1 MKILKY
7 LFFLILIVLIG
18 AAIYVGTKDG
28 SFDVAEAR
36 VIDAPAEVIYNNVKD
51 FKNWQEWGPWMADD
65 PTMEIT
71 YAEKTEGE
79 GASYSWKSEEM
90 GDGTMETVK
99 VIPGKEID
107 QKIAFDTP
115 MGDSQSDVYWR
126 FDNTETI
133 GQTKVTWGM
142 KGEQSF
148 MEKAYFTFFAED
160 NMDAEMKKMYESGL
174 TKLDSV
180 VTKEMKKFTINVD
193 GVTQYGGGYYMYT
206 TTSASMNDI
215 GIKMGELMGQVMG
228 YMQQNNIQPSGMPFT
243 IYNQVDA
250 ANNSVIF
257 SAGIPVRDRVI
268 TPDGSPVV
276 CGFMEPVSAL
286 KTTLKGNYDNLPA
299 AYEEANEYMAS
310 NGLQPHPTAKMFEV
324 YTNDPGNVPNPADY
338 VTEIYMPVFVPETM
352 EEQ

>member
-18 AAIYVGTKDG
+18 SAIYVGTKDG
-28 SFDVAEAR
+28 SFNVAETR
-36 VIDAPAEVIYNNVKD
+36 TIDAPPEVVYDNVKD
-51 FKNWQEWGPWMADD
+51 FKNWQQWGPWMAED
-65 PTMEIT
+65 PNMEVN

-90 GDGTMETVK
+90 GNGTMETIK

-107 QKIAFDTP
+107 QKIEFNTP
-115 MGDSQSDVYWR
+115 FGDSQSDVYWR
-126 FDNTETI
+126 FDKTDTI

-148 MEKAYFTFFAED
+148 MEKAYFTFFADD
-160 NMDAEMKKMYESGL
+160 NMEEELEKMYDSGL

-180 VTKEMKKFTINVD
+180 VINEMQKFTINVD

-206 TTSASMNDI
+206 TTSATMSDI
-215 GIKMGELMGQVMG
+215 GIKMGELMGQVSG
-228 YMQQNNIQPSGMPFT
+228 YMQQNNIQPSGQPFT
-243 IYNQVDA
+243 IYNQVDP

-286 KTTLKGNYDNLPA
+286 KTTLKGNYDNLAA
-299 AYEEANEYMAS
+299 AYAKGNEYMAA

-324 YTNDPGNVPNPADY
+324 YTTDPGNVPNPANY
-338 VTEIYMPVFVPETM
+338 VTEVYIPVLVPENV